1 MKNWK
6 KLFTDKLVLL
16 VFFLIAAGFFYRFF
30 LMGQIP
36 IPADTILGMYH
47 PWRDK
52 VWDGFTSGVP
62 FKNFLITDPVRQ
74 QYVWR
79 KLAVDELK
87 NGNLPIWNPYNF
99 SGTPLLANF
108 QSAVFYPLN
117 ILFFIFSFNLTWGL
131 LVFLQPVL
139 AGFFLYLYLRF
150 LKVSKIGSLLGS
162 LCFSFGGFAIAW
174 FEWNTIVHTV
184 LWIPLILL
192 SIEKIFLG
200 SRKWMPILLLALISS
215 FFAGHMQVFFYIF
228 LITIIYTL
236 IKIIRLKQ
244 NRKNT
249 ILLFII
255 CVLLFAAVT
264 SVQCLPTLNFIS
276 LSNRAY
282 DLGDFTKPGW
292 FIPWQNLI
300 QFLAPDFF
308 GNPVTANYW
317 GVWNYGE
324 FIGYL
329 GIIPLIFALSAVIFR
344 RDKKTLFFSL
354 LALFALVFALPTPL
368 AKLPYILKLPF
379 LSTSQPTRLM
389 SIIDFSLSILAA
401 FGFDWFIRN
410 KNDKKIVSVILPL
423 VLLMGF
429 CWLAVVGNRSLGL
442 GISNDNI
449 LVARKNL
456 ILPSMILLIS
466 GVLIILKTKNI
477 NRFGTLFNCLIVSLV
492 VIDLFRFGWKFT
504 PFSPEKWLFPQT
516 KLTGRLTEEAGNWR
530 IMSLDRQIMPPNFA
544 SSYRFQDVSGYDPLY
559 LSNYSQLAGA
569 WGRNAPDITPA
580 SFNRIITPDTLN
592 NFFPDLMGVKYLLS
606 FQKLAESDF
615 TFLDQEGQTYLYE
628 NKKVFPRA
636 FLVEELINTDNKQE
650 EIEKMF
656 ALADR
661 LRFTAVTSQKI
672 RVNPN
677 KLNPRESATITQY
690 QPNKIEMRVRSD
702 YERMLVLTDI
712 YYPVWQAYIEG
723 EKTEIYP
730 VDFALRGIIVPP
742 GEHKI
747 IMQTSLL

>member
-16 VFFLIAAGFFYRFF
+16 VFFLITAGFFYRFF
-30 LMGQIP
+30 LMGKIP

-52 VWDGFTSGVP
+52 VWDGLTSGVP

-79 KLAVDELK
+79 KLAIDELK

-117 ILFFIFSFNLTWGL
+117 ILFFIFSFDLAWGL

-162 LCFSFGGFAIAW
+162 LCFSFGSYSIVW
-174 FEWNTIVHTV
+174 LEWNTIIHTI
-184 LWIPLILL
+184 LWLPLILL

-200 SRKWMPILLLALISS
+200 SKNWLLILLLALISS

-255 CVLLFAAVT
+255 CLLLFAAVT
-264 SVQCLPTLNFIS
+264 SVQWLPTLKFIS

-308 GNPVTANYW
+308 GNPATANYW

-477 NRFGTLFNCLIVSLV
+477 SRFGTLLNCLIVSLV

-516 KLTGRLTEEAGNWR
+516 KLTGRLTENANYWR

-569 WGRNAPDITPA
+569 WDRNAPDITPA

-636 FLVEELINTDNKQE
+636 FLVEELINIESKE
-650 EIEKMF
+650 EEMEKMF
-656 ALADR
+656 TLADK

-677 KLNPRESATITQY
+677 KLNPYESVIITQY

-702 YERMLVLTDI
+702 YERMLVLTDN

-723 EKTEIYP
+723 KKTEIYP

>member
-16 VFFLIAAGFFYRFF
+16 VFFLITAGFFYRFF
-30 LMGQIP
+30 LYGKIP

-99 SGTPLLANF
+99 SGNPLLANF

-117 ILFFIFSFNLTWGL
+117 ILFFIFSFNLAWGL

-162 LCFSFGGFAIAW
+162 LCFAFCGYSIAW
-174 FEWNTIVHTV
+174 LEWNTIIHTL
-184 LWIPLILL
+184 LWLPLILL
-192 SIEKIFLG
+192 SIEKILLG
-200 SRKWMPILLLALISS
+200 PRKWFLILLLALISS
-215 FFAGHMQVFFYIF
+215 FFAGHMQVFFYVF
-228 LITIIYTL
+228 LITIIYIL
-236 IKIIRLKQ
+236 IRTIQLKQ
-244 NRKNT
+244 NDKNT
-249 ILLFII
+249 ILLFVI
-255 CVLLFAAVT
+255 CFMLFAAIT
-264 SVQCLPTLNFIS
+264 SIQWLPTLKFIS
-276 LSNRAY
+276 LSNRTY
-282 DLGDFTKPGW
+282 DLGDWTKPGW

-300 QFLAPDFF
+300 QFVAPDFF
-308 GNPVTANYW
+308 GNPATANYW
-317 GVWNYGE
+317 GIWNYGE
-324 FIGYL
+324 FVGYL
-329 GIIPLIFALSAVIFR
+329 GIIPLIFALSAIIFR

-354 LALFALVFALPTPL
+354 LAFVALIFVLPTPL

-389 SIIDFSLSILAA
+389 SIVDFSLSILAA
-401 FGFDWFIRN
+401 FGFDWFIKN
-410 KNDKKIVSVILPL
+410 KNDKKIVSVILSL
-423 VLLMGF
+423 FLLLGF

-442 GISNDNI
+442 EISSDTI

-456 ILPSMILLIS
+456 ILPSVILLIS
-466 GVLIILKTKNI
+466 GILIILKTKYI
-477 NRFGTLFNCLIVSLV
+477 NRFETLFKCLIILLV
-492 VIDLFRFGWKFT
+492 VLDLFRFGWKFT
-504 PFSPEKWLFPQT
+504 PFSPENWLFPQT
-516 KLTGRLTEEAGNWR
+516 KLTEYLTDNASYWR
-530 IMSLDRQIMPPNFA
+530 IMSLDRQIMPPNFD
-544 SSYRFQDVSGYDPLY
+544 STYGFLDVSGYDPLY

-569 WGRNAPDITPA
+569 WGRNAPNITPA

-592 NFFPDLMGVKYLLS
+592 NFFPDLLGIKYLLS
-606 FQKLAESDF
+606 FDKLPENDF
-615 TFLDQEGQTYLYE
+615 TLLDQEGQTYLFE

-636 FLVEELINTDNKQE
+636 FLVEELINTSNQQE

-656 ALADR
+656 SLGDK
-661 LRFTAVTSQKI
+661 LRYTAVTSQKI
-672 RVNPN
+672 RVNSN
-677 KLNPRESATITQY
+677 ILNPSESVIITQY
-690 QPNKIEMRVRSD
+690 RPNKIEMRVRSD

-712 YYPVWQAYIEG
+712 YYPVWQAYIDE

-747 IMQTSLL
+747 IMQTSIL